1 MTDGNFFDREMVSI
15 EEAHVYDAAVAAEMP
30 AEVSCIKVWWIRIR
44 HQITLEY

>member
-1 MTDGNFFDREMVSI
+1 MTDGNLFDREMVSI